1 MLISSLGKEISA
13 LFSDMTASVLVLLAI
28 GLILVIAEFF
38 RPMRGLGYGCG
49 ATVLA
54 CAIVLR
60 MLSGASAGALFLMLF
75 MTAFVL
81 FAAHLLMI
89 AFHKREWLLVSSG
102 IIDEEGADKY
112 SYLIGLRGVTTTS
125 VAPSGHMS
133 INDINFYVTSEA
145 AIDVGVEVVVK
156 NVSGDRIIV
165 EPVSAL
171 EPQE

>member
-1 MLISSLGKEISA
+1 MLISSLGIEIVT
-13 LFSDMTASVLVLLAI
+13 LFEDMTASVVVLFAL

-49 ATVLA
+49 AAVLV

-60 MLSGASAGALFLMLF
+60 MLSGGTVGTLFLMLF
-75 MTAFVL
+75 LTAFIL
-81 FAAHLLMI
+81 FGAHLFMI
-89 AFHKREWLLVSSG
+89 ALHKREWLLVSSG
-102 IIDEEGADKY
+102 ITDEEGADKY

-133 INDINFYVTSEA
+133 INDINFYVTGEV

-165 EPVSAL
+165 EPVSMDETA
-171 EPQE
+171 E